1 MKISVCICTYNR
13 SQSLARTLDSLS
25 IPTGDAAS
33 TEVLIVDNNCT
44 DGTAQVV
51 ESFRNKLPI
60 LRVLETLQGLAHA
73 RNRAV
78 AEFRGDLLLF
88 TDDDVRL
95 EAGWLAAYLEAS
107 RRFPEAQ
114 LGLNDELRH
123 EQPASLVKHLGK
135 GFGWRIWQYP
145 NQFPKYLVFL
155 SSITPPLSSY
165 AEIGCDLSPG
175 ISSKNG

>member
-1 MKISVCICTYNR
+1 MSPRHSVSGLFHRAGNLAYR
-13 SQSLARTLDSLS
+13 VEQSLFPNASKRS
-25 IPTGDAAS
+25 INTRPLNLAAG
-33 TEVLIVDNNCT
+33 I
-44 DGTAQVV
+44 
-51 ESFRNKLPI
+51 
-60 LRVLETLQGLAHA
+60 
-73 RNRAV
+73 
-78 AEFRGDLLLF
+78 DLLRQTPLP
-88 TDDDVRL
+88 RL
-95 EAGWLAAYLEAS
+95 READFIENELL
-107 RRFPEAQ
+107 PQ